1 MQFSRLLRKPRKR
14 NGAGFFRRGAAGG
27 TRTRTLFGARDFK
40 SLVSTDST
48 TAACLQL
55 CILPCSPS
63 IVKWKSARVFQQ
75 NLNEFSIDRNGFSGE
90 RRSEGGRFGAS
101 SAARKAAS
109 SLIRKIFIVYR

>member
-75 NLNEFSIDRNGFSGE
+75 NLKGFPLIGTGFPGNADPKAGGSGLLL
-90 RRSEGGRFGAS
+90 RREKRI
-101 SAARKAAS
+101 
-109 SLIRKIFIVYR
+109 SL

>member
-63 IVKWKSARVFQQ
+63 IVKWKSERVFRGTQIRRRAFQ
-75 NLNEFSIDRNGFSGE
+75 GSFCGRKSGF
-90 RRSEGGRFGAS
+90 AS
-101 SAARKAAS
+101 KS
-109 SLIRKIFIVYR
+109 